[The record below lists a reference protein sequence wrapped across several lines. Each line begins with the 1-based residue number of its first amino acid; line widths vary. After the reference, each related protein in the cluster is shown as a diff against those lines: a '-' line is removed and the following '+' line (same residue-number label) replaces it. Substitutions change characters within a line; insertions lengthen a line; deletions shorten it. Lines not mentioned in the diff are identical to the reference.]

1 MKKKEKVKILF
12 DHKKDGRISTTVEH
26 RHKDGSVSFSLYPP
40 QDCTIEEMWLTI
52 LAELFPKVTF
62 EVEEEYLDDDEDED
76 YE

>member
-12 DHKKDGRISTTVEH
+12 DHKKDGRICTTVEH
-26 RHKDGSVSFSLYPP
+26 RHKDDSVSFSLYPP

-62 EVEEEYLDDDEDED
+62 EVEEEYLDDEDD
-76 YE
+76 TYE